1 MTVLPPPLP
10 PFHQIRSGPA
20 GPALV
25 CFGSGR
31 LGDDPRL
38 RWGDASAADRG
49 LYTPAAGRLGGDRP
63 APRPAGGDSAG
74 EPAMP
79 ARAESGGA
87 GPAHPGPLVMRRIT
101 SSLSLSCRQDDPE
114 VRALARPPCFRPLAC
129 PPLVFSFAPPSWF
142 RCRVF
147 VLSHVR
153 LRVFRALSGPVP
165 LFSRARPSCFRLLA
179 RLPAVFSF
187 ACPLASCVLVLSPTA
202 FVSAR
207 LPYFSFA
214 RLPVRPLLVRL
225 LPSFRPLARSPA
237 VFRPPVRHVFRS
249 APVVLWSS
257 VRHAFAVFC
266 SPFWGVGCAPAA
278 SFAIGGGRSTAKG
291 CYCAAPRKYR
301 LTRVKGAASLTC
313 RDTNAESWSM
323 PSIRNGPHAH
333 RMDRWG
339 PSGCT
344 METDGSWRCKSLRGR
359 SCCPGWLRRRSSWHR
374 SAEERGNA
382 KVALRIK
389 ARSEVTDNELCEKS
403 CHPHEITSCFIHGL
417 CRNHLCLK
425 SRHDRD

>member
-1 MTVLPPPLP
+1 MPSLALRV
-10 PFHQIRSGPA
+10 FVRS
-20 GPALV
+20 
-25 CFGSGR
+25 
-31 LGDDPRL
+31 
-38 RWGDASAADRG
+38 
-49 LYTPAAGRLGGDRP
+49 
-63 APRPAGGDSAG
+63 
-74 EPAMP
+74 P
-79 ARAESGGA
+79 ARPSCFHLLPLRGFAAVFSSFRTFACGFFA
-87 GPAHPGPLVMRRIT
+87 RCPG
-101 SSLSLSCRQDDPE
+101 LSLSF
-114 VRALARPPCFRPLAC
+114 RAPARRVFVCSPAC
-129 PPLVFSFAPPSWF
+129 PP
-142 RCRVF
+142 
-147 VLSHVR
+147 
-153 LRVFRALSGPVP
+153 
-165 LFSRARPSCFRLLA
+165 CFRLLA
-179 RLPAVFSF
+179 RSPVVFSSSRPLHL
-187 ACPLASCVLVLSPTA
+187 CPLACRIFRLLACLSA
-202 FVSAR
+202 LFSSAR
-207 LPYFSFA
+207 
-214 RLPVRPLLVRL
+214 

-237 VFRPPVRHVFRS
+237 VLCPPVRHVFRS